1 MVHKLH
7 RNSTA
12 KKMDQAKLYADT
24 MFGTTRPNQAQLLH
38 PASPAFAVLSRSSV
52 VSAQVPGGLPS
63 LATSLLP
70 SPSGQFYCSD
80 IFWIS
85 SCLPTL
91 MPLPRWACHGFSWKA
106 VIAPW
111 CRPALTS
118 QCISPSSSRMKFF
131 HRLPRALRIA
141 LQLLSS
147 IQFTRSPMA
156 SHLFISLAL
165 SLDKPNSQP
174 KWPTYLY
181 RFPWNKI
188 RFPFLLCSHSL
199 LSTHNYC
206 SGRDSWWLSPI
217 APFLPY

>member
-1 MVHKLH
+1 
-7 RNSTA
+7 
-12 KKMDQAKLYADT
+12 
-24 MFGTTRPNQAQLLH
+24 MFGTMRPNQAQLLH
-38 PASPAFAVLSRSSV
+38 PASPAFALLSRSSV
-52 VSAQVPGGLPS
+52 VSTQVPGCLPA

-70 SPSGQFYCSD
+70 PPSDQFYRSH

-85 SCLPTL
+85 SCLPIL

-106 VIAPW
+106 VTAPW
-111 CRPALTS
+111 CPPALTS
-118 QCISPSSSRMKFF
+118 QCVSPSSSRMTFF

-147 IQFTRSPMA
+147 VQFTRSPTA

-165 SLDKPNSQP
+165 SLDKPNSKP

-181 RFPWNKI
+181 QFPWNEI
-188 RFPFLLCSHSL
+188 RFPSLLCSHSL

-206 SGRDSWWLSPI
+206 SGRDSRWLFPI